1 MVTRRVRH
9 SLQEASDN
17 QDPAGYRPL
26 REAIAAHIGVTRG
39 VRCTADQ
46 VMVVAGA
53 QAALDLAARIL
64 LDPGEMAWIEEPG
77 YPGARGALEGA
88 GAQLVSI
95 PVKED
100 GLDVRAG
107 RTRCPQA
114 RVTYVTPSHQFPLGV
129 TMSLAQRLALLE
141 WASQANAW
149 ILEDDYDSEYRFSG
163 RPLEALQGLDST
175 HRVIYLG
182 TFSKVLF
189 PALRLG
195 YLVVPPDLTEIF
207 VAVRQFV
214 DRHVPILEQMALAD
228 FITEGHF
235 TRHIRRMHT
244 RYAERRAALIAAVA
258 SELGELL
265 EVHAPEA
272 GMHLVGWLPPHM
284 DDAAVAQQA
293 ATYGVEVLPVSV
305 FSREPM
311 RRGGL
316 VLGYAAVNEQEI
328 RDGVHRLAMAIR
340 SMPHPHGSATEVYE
354 PGR

>member
-1 MVTRRVRH
+1 
-9 SLQEASDN
+9 
-17 QDPAGYRPL
+17 
-26 REAIAAHIGVTRG
+26 
-39 VRCTADQ
+39 
-46 VMVVAGA
+46 
-53 QAALDLAARIL
+53 
-64 LDPGEMAWIEEPG
+64 
-77 YPGARGALEGA
+77 
-88 GAQLVSI
+88 
-95 PVKED
+95 
-100 GLDVRAG
+100 
-107 RTRCPQA
+107 
-114 RVTYVTPSHQFPLGV
+114 
-129 TMSLAQRLALLE
+129 MSLAQRLALLE

-175 HRVIYLG
+175 NHVIYLG

-195 YLVVPPDLTEIF
+195 YLVVPPDLTDMF

-214 DRHVPILEQMALAD
+214 DRHVPILEQMALTD

-244 RYAERRAALIAAVA
+244 CYAERRAALIAAVA

-284 DDAAVAQQA
+284 DDATVAQQV
-293 ATYGVEVLPVSV
+293 ATYGIEVLPVSM
-305 FSREPM
+305 FSSEPI

-340 SMPHPHGSATEVYE
+340 SMPRPVRSAAERQE